1 VGSKCEAS
9 NEPGCTMPD
18 TTQTAHNSCP
28 DRPLACKRLLSLFML
43 YLVLLLLHLSTA
55 LLIHLLQRLSNN
67 RVHLQAGRQAG
78 RQGPRQQPGLFKRPE
93 QAADP
98 VLGLAAR
105 QCQQHTPIRH
115 FHILPAQGRQ
125 HALTSAS
132 MAGVGWLAKLSST
145 MASLKLRAPG
155 SKP

>member
-1 VGSKCEAS
+1 
-9 NEPGCTMPD
+9 
-18 TTQTAHNSCP
+18 
-28 DRPLACKRLLSLFML
+28 
-43 YLVLLLLHLSTA
+43 
-55 LLIHLLQRLSNN
+55 
-67 RVHLQAGRQAG
+67 
-78 RQGPRQQPGLFKRPE
+78 
-93 QAADP
+93 

-105 QCQQHTPIRH
+105 QSQQHTPI
-115 FHILPAQGRQ
+115 HILPTQGRQ